1 MIVIVLGMHRSGTS
15 TFAGVLHMNKILMG
29 NYETFWPRPLTQN
42 PKGFYENY
50 DFRKINDQILKLSG
64 YYVKSYNTDIPSI
77 DINDNLLLKMKKI
90 VKEYNLRYENW
101 GWKDPRTCLTVEYWV
116 NIMQELDLSDDIKI
130 IFVVRKAL
138 SVSRSLK
145 KRNELPL
152 EQGLELWKAYTERA
166 LKFCNGSQ
174 LPTHY
179 CSFEAL
185 LKDPLSTC
193 DSLFGFLNEQWDPKV
208 VDQFVDSSIT
218 SSQKGEEVTSP
229 EDIVRL
235 ESELYSRVE
244 K

>member
-1 MIVIVLGMHRSGTS
+1 MLASRRAEAEALGVPPQLIEDILRRTMRESYLSEKDSGFKCLNPDLRNIVVIGGKGKLGQLFCRM
-15 TFAGVLHMNKILMG
+15 F
-29 NYETFWPRPLTQN
+29 
-42 PKGFYENY
+42 
-50 DFRKINDQILKLSG
+50 KLSG
-64 YYVKSYNTDIPSI
+64 YHVKSYNTDIPSI

-166 LKFCNGSQ
+166 LKFCNGFQ

-208 VDQFVDSSIT
+208 VDQFVDSSC
-218 SSQKGEEVTSP
+218 SNCN
-229 EDIVRL
+229 IVF
-235 ESELYSRVE
+235 
-244 K
+244 

>member
-1 MIVIVLGMHRSGTS
+1 MQIKLISNKNFLAFILFSLIFLLGIFSFKDYGISTDEQFHRENGS
-15 TFAGVLHMNKILMG
+15 
-29 NYETFWPRPLTQN
+29 
-42 PKGFYENY
+42 FYYN
-50 DFRKINDQILKLSG
+50 
-64 YYVKSYNTDIPSI
+64 YVKSYNTDIPSI
-77 DINDNLLLKMKKI
+77 DINDNLFLKMKKI

-166 LKFCNGSQ
+166 LKFCKESQ

-179 CSFEAL
+179 CSFEGL

-218 SSQKGEEVTSP
+218 SSQKGEEVTPP

>member
-1 MIVIVLGMHRSGTS
+1 
-15 TFAGVLHMNKILMG
+15 
-29 NYETFWPRPLTQN
+29 
-42 PKGFYENY
+42 
-50 DFRKINDQILKLSG
+50 
-64 YYVKSYNTDIPSI
+64 
-77 DINDNLLLKMKKI
+77 MKKI
-90 VKEYNLRYENW
+90 VKECNLRYENW

-193 DSLFGFLNEQWDPKV
+193 DSLFGFLNEHWDPKV

-218 SSQKGEEVTSP
+218 SSQKGEEVTPP